1 MAQAGWYNDPTGE
14 NQLRYFDGSNWS
26 EEVAKHPESEESDL
40 SSFFDNQESANQG
53 NSDFQ
58 NSSFNQNNSFTQNNS
73 FNQNNSNPQEN
84 GFKGRE
90 DYRES
95 FVEEEKESKSRNQR
109 KGGLKSKILPIV
121 MVVLLLIVVYGKI
134 SQDKTAPK
142 PFPVTNNEVTKEA
155 NPVDKRNNEE
165 IPVEESIAEEVYTE
179 DEATGVRVGDEKGI
193 LDKASSNFTKKIKST
208 GLVVTHVNS
217 KVTTEVTLNPNGSF
231 YIKNPKGY
239 GVGDSKYLYLE
250 PNLFLAYDGET
261 GINKLVKNR
270 GYSWVRLNL
279 SNTQTGIT
287 FYSGKYYDGSNI
299 AMFWSY
305 LKKYSSGVTSSEGS
319 NGEREIMVD
328 SLGGNDWAT
337 FYVDSNNNFTKV
349 VINGDSDIS
358 TIVTVKGNGK
368 KTAKI
373 PSGGFIKF

>member
-14 NQLRYFDGSNWS
+14 NQLRYFDGYNWT
-26 EEVAKHPESEESDL
+26 EEVAKHPKSEESDL
-40 SSFFDNQESANQG
+40 SSFFDNQESANQD

-58 NSSFNQNNSFTQNNS
+58 DNS
-73 FNQNNSNPQEN
+73 FNQNNSYTQDN
-84 GFKGRE
+84 GFRSRE
-90 DYRES
+90 DYIES
-95 FVEEEKESKSRNQR
+95 FEEEERYAESRSQR
-109 KGGLKSKILPIV
+109 KGGLKGKILPIV

-142 PFPVTNNEVTKEA
+142 PFPVTNNEVTTDA
-155 NPVDKRNNEE
+155 NPVDKKNNEDT
-165 IPVEESIAEEVYTE
+165 PVEESIAEEVYTE
-179 DEATGVRVGDEKGI
+179 DEALGVRVGDEKDI
-193 LDKASSNFTKKIKST
+193 LDKASSNFTKRIKST
-208 GLVVTHVNS
+208 GVVLSHVNS
-217 KVTTEVTLNPNGSF
+217 KVTTEVTLNPNGSV
-231 YIKNPKGY
+231 YIKSPKGY

-250 PNLFLAYDGET
+250 PKLFLAYDGGT
-261 GINKLVKNR
+261 AINKLVKNR

-305 LKKYSSGVTSSEGS
+305 LKKYSSGITSLES
-319 NGEREIMVD
+319 NDGGREIIVD

-337 FYVDSNNNFTKV
+337 FYVDSNNNFTKA
-349 VINGDSDIS
+349 VIDGDTDIS
-358 TIVTVKGNGK
+358 TIVTVIGNGK